1 MEKFMRAEIIY
12 KNKTKIIEKIKNFK
26 EVYNDFLIFYDK
38 KNNLMAVVPKKNI
51 IIIEIYEED
60 F

>member
-1 MEKFMRAEIIY
+1 MRAEIIY